1 MTVSHSDS
9 FAAGASPG
17 DEVSGNEDTGN
28 KLSGNEIA
36 GKDVLGGAGWARRL
50 RTRLADTAGS
60 NSARDTGDH
69 VLNPD
74 LGPYA
79 RWNGPPRDAAVLIGI
94 LDREGVPNVVL
105 TQRTGHLTSH
115 AGQVAFPGGK
125 IDPTDAGPVAAAL
138 READEEI
145 GLAPDRVEPLG
156 HLAPYLTGSGYRVV
170 PVVGAIS
177 AGVDFR
183 ANPDE
188 VEDVFEVPLAFLM
201 DPANHQKLSREWQGR
216 QRYFYAMPFGGRY
229 IWGVTA
235 GIIRS
240 LYETVYR

>member
-1 MTVSHSDS
+1 MTAPLTRDRFELTDWSH
-9 FAAGASPG
+9 
-17 DEVSGNEDTGN
+17 
-28 KLSGNEIA
+28 
-36 GKDVLGGAGWARRL
+36 RL
-50 RTRLADTAGS
+50 RETLKETAGS
-60 NSARDTGDH
+60 PVEETGDH

-79 RWNGPPRDAAVLIGI
+79 RWDGPPREAAVLIGI
-94 LDREGVPNVVL
+94 LDRDDGPSVVL
-105 TQRTGHLTSH
+105 TQRTGHLKSH

-125 IDPTDAGPVAAAL
+125 IDPVDNGPVAAAL

-145 GLAPDRVEPLG
+145 GLTPTRVETLG
-156 HLAPYLTGSGYRVV
+156 NLAPYLTGSGYRVV
-170 PVVGAIS
+170 PVVGVIS
-177 AGVDFR
+177 GDAPFLP
-183 ANPDE
+183 NPGE
-188 VEDVFEVPLAFLM
+188 VEAVFEVPLGFLM

-216 QRYFYAMPFGGRY
+216 QRYFYAMPFGERH